1 VPPKQPAGPIDL
13 PPAHLYVDAGRLLQ
27 PVEWSAK
34 YTQQLPH
41 EAGLFPPDEIEFP
54 LIQPEAIARKTLI
67 DANIAETNLFKLHAA
82 LRTLHEMER
91 TLSLPLF
98 SQELRL
104 PLVGQCP
111 PAFGFLVGK
120 VLLFTQYT
128 KQLLRQG
135 AIPTVGLLNLVIE
148 MAEHRA
154 SFKH

>member
-1 VPPKQPAGPIDL
+1 
-13 PPAHLYVDAGRLLQ
+13 
-27 PVEWSAK
+27 
-34 YTQQLPH
+34 
-41 EAGLFPPDEIEFP
+41 
-54 LIQPEAIARKTLI
+54 
-67 DANIAETNLFKLHAA
+67 
-82 LRTLHEMER
+82 MER

-111 PAFGFLVGK
+111 PAFGFLAGK
-120 VLLFTQYT
+120 ELLFTQYT